1 MMSDMEKPKVCTC
14 GGAFKKTSA
23 PENKREGSRY
33 FKCDRCRATI
43 EQTSNGYEFRDA
55 PAPLPVAPIPPIA
68 PVASPPMRPRA
79 W

>member
-1 MMSDMEKPKVCTC
+1 MERPKACTC
-14 GGAFKKTSA
+14 GGTYKKVAS

-55 PAPLPVAPIPPIA
+55 PVPLPVEPPPPIA
-68 PVASPPMRPRA
+68 PAPPPRPRA